1 MQYRTPTSVLII
13 SLLVSCIVLG
23 APNDGKYN
31 PRKYNK
37 NGKYVHRGEG
47 DYVEDLSRYRYVH
60 YDDGDRGRYF
70 HIHIP
75 YDGGYGNY
83 EGGHEPYRYPPYDP
97 AGEYAEQVNK
107 YSYDPFRADSYDIK
121 KPSIYLE
128 YGVPSVSESNTASS
142 VVDVRKSL
150 LPGPGT
156 AYLPVAE
163 SGELDVRQS
172 LLPGPGTAYLP
183 VLTSS
188 EQKLAIGSSEK
199 RSKVVPHPNSL
210 DSIDHLTTAAS
221 SERDAVRAATT
232 QPPIET
238 TTTPNIVTDRTGS
251 TDDGDGTL
259 HLNQPCLATSAPL
272 KLSKS

>member
-1 MQYRTPTSVLII
+1 MPYYSPALILVCLFLVYSVIR
-13 SLLVSCIVLG
+13 G

-31 PRKYNK
+31 PRKYSK
-37 NGKYVHRGEG
+37 NGKYVHGGEGTG
-47 DYVEDLSRYRYVH
+47 DYVEDVNRYRYVH
-60 YDDGDRGRYF
+60 YDDGDRGKYF

-75 YDGGYGNY
+75 YDGGFGNY

-107 YSYDPFRADSYDIK
+107 YSYDPYRANSYDIQ

-128 YGVPSVSESNTASS
+128 YGVPSVSETNTASS

-163 SGELDVRQS
+163 SDELDVRKS

-183 VLTSS
+183 VLKPE
-188 EQKLAIGSSEK
+188 EQSLTIGLSEK
-199 RSKVVPHPNSL
+199 RPKVLPHPNSI
-210 DSIDHLTTAAS
+210 DGVDHLTTASHDS
-221 SERDAVRAATT
+221 SLRATTT

-238 TTTPNIVTDRTGS
+238 TTGPNIGTEQTTDGS
-251 TDDGDGTL
+251 L
-259 HLNQPCLATSAPL
+259 HNQPCFATSGPL
-272 KLSKS
+272 KLLTKA

>member
-1 MQYRTPTSVLII
+1 
-13 SLLVSCIVLG
+13 
-23 APNDGKYN
+23 
-31 PRKYNK
+31 
-37 NGKYVHRGEG
+37 

-60 YDDGDRGRYF
+60 YDDGDRGRYY

-83 EGGHEPYRYPPYDP
+83 EGGHEPYRFPPYDP

-128 YGVPSVSESNTASS
+128 YGIPSVSETNTASS

-150 LPGPGT
+150 LSGPGT
-156 AYLPVAE
+156 AYLPVPV

-183 VLTSS
+183 VVSPK
-188 EQKLAIGSSEK
+188 EQSLAIGSSEK
-199 RSKVVPHPNSL
+199 RSKILPHPNSI

-221 SERDAVRAATT
+221 FDRNSVRATTT
-232 QPPIET
+232 QSPIET
-238 TTTPNIVTDRTGS
+238 TTVPNILTDRS
-251 TDDGDGTL
+251 DPIDDSSL
-259 HLNQPCLATSAPL
+259 HSRPCFATSAPL
-272 KLSKS
+272 KLSKT

>member
-1 MQYRTPTSVLII
+1 MQYRTPTSILIFFC
-13 SLLVSCIVLG
+13 LVCHIALC

-60 YDDGDRGRYF
+60 YDDGDRGRYY

-83 EGGHEPYRYPPYDP
+83 EGGHEPYRFPPYDP

-128 YGVPSVSESNTASS
+128 YGIPSVSETNTASS

-156 AYLPVAE
+156 AYLPVPA

-183 VLTSS
+183 VVSS
-188 EQKLAIGSSEK
+188 KEQNLAIGSSEK
-199 RSKVVPHPNSL
+199 RSKILPHPNSI

-221 SERDAVRAATT
+221 SDRNSVRATTT

-238 TTTPNIVTDRTGS
+238 TTVPNILTDRS
-251 TDDGDGTL
+251 DPIDDSSL
-259 HLNQPCLATSAPL
+259 HGRPCFATSAPL
-272 KLSKS
+272 KLSKT